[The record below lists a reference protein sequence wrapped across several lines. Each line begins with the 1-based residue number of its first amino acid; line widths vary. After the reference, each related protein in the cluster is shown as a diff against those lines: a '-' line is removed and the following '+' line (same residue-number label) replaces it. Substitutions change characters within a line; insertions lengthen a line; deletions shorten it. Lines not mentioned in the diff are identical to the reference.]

1 MCNPRDE
8 SIEQVRRSMGLG
20 PMQNDPFNYAAG
32 MANQS
37 SIPPNTGTV
46 LEQVKPD
53 KTVAFG
59 HVHLKGFRHDVVVY
73 KESVVVGCYTIPR
86 EFVES
91 VYKLWHPVDTETKP

>member
-1 MCNPRDE
+1 MCSHNFGINE
-8 SIEQVRRSMGLG
+8 TRRAMGLG

-37 SIPPNTGTV
+37 SSPPNTGMA

-59 HVHLKGFRHDVVVY
+59 HVHIKGSRHDVVVY
-73 KESVVVGCYTIPR
+73 KESVVVGCYPVPR

-91 VYKLWHPVDTETKP
+91 VYKLWHPDNTETKP